1 MERLKL
7 IVAVAGH
14 GLGERMGAALEGA
27 GCAVCFHLSGQG
39 TAKAAWL
46 EMLGLSDTR
55 RDVLLAPCPEGRVAR
70 GAGGAAARR
79 RTRRATFA
87 VAIPLSGIA
96 GRDAYEQLTQGGNAH
111 GQSSLNSSSPS

>member
-7 IVAVAGH
+7 LVAVAGH

-55 RDVLLAPCPEGRVAR
+55 KDVLIAPCPEGRVAPALAALR
-70 GAGGAAARR
+70 AAADEERFFRR
-79 RTRRATFA
+79 RHSPFRHRRARRLRTTH
-87 VAIPLSGIA
+87 A
-96 GRDAYEQLTQGGNAH
+96 GRERPWTD
-111 GQSSLNSSSPS
+111 SLNSSSPL

>member
-14 GLGERMGAALEGA
+14 GLGERMGAALESA

-46 EMLGLSDTR
+46 EMLGLSETR
-55 RDVLLAPCPEGRVAR
+55 RDAAFGLAGRGGWVALLCRRHPAFRR
-70 GAGGAAARR
+70 RRARR
-79 RTRRATFA
+79 
-87 VAIPLSGIA
+87 L
-96 GRDAYEQLTQGGNAH
+96 
-111 GQSSLNSSSPS
+111 

>member
-14 GLGERMGAALEGA
+14 GLGERMGAALESA

-46 EMLGLSDTR
+46 EMLGLSETR
-55 RDVLLAPCPEGRVAR
+55 RDVLLAPCPESGVDKDAIRVANKQR
-70 GAGGAAARR
+70 KRR
-79 RTRRATFA
+79 YDMDIF
-87 VAIPLSGIA
+87 S
-96 GRDAYEQLTQGGNAH
+96 
-111 GQSSLNSSSPS
+111 

>member
-7 IVAVAGH
+7 ILAVFGH
-14 GLGERMGAALEGA
+14 GLGERMGAALERA

-46 EMLGLSDTR
+46 EMLGLSAGD
-55 RDVLLAPCPEGRVAR
+55 AR
-70 GAGGAAARR
+70 Y
-79 RTRRATFA
+79 FA

-96 GRDAYEQLTQGGNAH
+96 GRDAYEQLAQGGTAH
-111 GQSSLNSSSPS
+111 GKSV

>member
-7 IVAVAGH
+7 LVAVAGH

-55 RDVLLAPCPEGRVAR
+55 KDVLIAPCPEGRVAP
-70 GAGGAAARR
+70 ALAAL
-79 RTRRATFA
+79 RAHEA
-87 VAIPLSGIA
+87 VDCMALAPLYLRA
-96 GRDAYEQLTQGGNAH
+96 PQAERERAAKEAKAH
-111 GQSSLNSSSPS
+111 A

>member
-14 GLGERMGAALEGA
+14 GLGERMGAALESA

-46 EMLGLSDTR
+46 EMLGLS
-55 RDVLLAPCPEGRVAR
+55 E
-70 GAGGAAARR
+70 
-79 RTRRATFA
+79 TRRARPGPAAAPSFTGA
-87 VAIPLSGIA
+87 AQA
-96 GRDAYEQLTQGGNAH
+96 CMRRR
-111 GQSSLNSSSPS
+111 SSLALPSSPKRSWC

>member
-7 IVAVAGH
+7 ILAVFGH
-14 GLGERMGAALEGA
+14 GLGTRMGAALERA

-46 EMLGLSDTR
+46 EMLGLSDAH
-55 RDVLLAPCPEGRVAR
+55 RDVLLAPCPESAVSAALAELQTAAGDAR
-70 GAGGAAARR
+70 Y
-79 RTRRATFA
+79 FA

-96 GRDAYEQLTQGGNAH
+96 GRDAYEQLAQGGTAH
-111 GQSSLNSSSPS
+111 GKSV

>member
-7 IVAVAGH
+7 LVAVAGH

-27 GCAVCFHLSGQG
+27 GCAVCFHLSGHG

-46 EMLGLSDTR
+46 ELLGLSDTR
-55 RDVLLAPCPEGRVAR
+55 RDVLIAPCPESRVAP
-70 GAGGAAARR
+70 ALAAL
-79 RTRRATFA
+79 RAAVDEERFFA

-96 GRDAYEQLTQGGNAH
+96 GRDAYEQLLQGGNAH
-111 GQSSLNSSSPS
+111 GQTV